1 MTPPES
7 AVDSVSPAFTSCCAG
22 GPPPVTLASRLRH
35 LVAEAGAPVWGLVAI
50 LALLA
55 VTTEQQAAAS
65 ALFTIDAFINILPFI
80 LASVAIAAGL
90 KAAGAD
96 NLVASTFSA
105 RPATAIVMAS
115 LFGALSPFCSCGVV
129 PLVASLLVAGVPI
142 APVLAVRR
150 PARTVCVRCPHQFHL
165 SGALAS
171 LCLYAGKPDGCLCA
185 GHACRQLAWHRQQL
199 GLAAG
204 SHCGRTGLSER
215 LCRHPACAQPDRPRH
230 AGLHRPCIYAGRQCD
245 LDSGSNCDLF
255 TGQNAALCPLSCGWR
270 GRRLS
275 GRADLAT
282 CRLTHKVGAGSF
294 GHPHRQDEFYFADGN
309 SVTKLSPIKTSIRAS
324 CL

>member
-7 AVDSVSPAFTSCCAG
+7 AVDSVSPASTSRCTG

-35 LVAEAGAPVWGLVAI
+35 LAAEAGAPVWGLVAI

-65 ALFTIDAFINILPFI
+65 TLFTIDAFINILPFI

-96 NLVASTFSA
+96 NLVASAFSA

-142 APVLAVRR
+142 APVLA
-150 PARTVCVRCPHQFHL
+150 F
-165 SGALAS
+165 
-171 LCLYAGKPDGCLCA
+171 
-185 GHACRQLAWHRQQL
+185 
-199 GLAAG
+199 
-204 SHCGRTGLSER
+204 
-215 LCRHPACAQPDRPRH
+215 
-230 AGLHRPCIYAGRQCD
+230 
-245 LDSGSNCDLF
+245 
-255 TGQNAALCPLSCGWR
+255 
-270 GRRLS
+270 
-275 GRADLAT
+275 
-282 CRLTHKVGAGSF
+282 
-294 GHPHRQDEFYFADGN
+294 
-309 SVTKLSPIKTSIRAS
+309 
-324 CL
+324 